1 MIETI
6 GPHTAYLRKQGG
18 SVSHGHLIDTS
29 LLGMLAAAVSTPII
43 PADFRLWAV
52 AVVGALLGGLIG
64 ARMFRADGE
73 TLFWQWGI
81 SSACAI
87 VFSPLLFDLLS
98 QPSVLVEAAVIPY
111 SINSMMALSALV
123 GISSWG
129 TLRALN
135 VAWLKHIKRRFDIKA
150 RDDE

>member
-1 MIETI
+1 M
-6 GPHTAYLRKQGG
+6 
-18 SVSHGHLIDTS
+18 IDTS
-29 LLGMLAAAVSTPII
+29 LLGMLAAATATPII

-81 SSACAI
+81 SAACAI

-98 QPSVLVEAAVIPY
+98 APSALVTAAVIPY
-111 SINSMMALSALV
+111 SINSMMALSAAV
-123 GISSWG
+123 GIFSWG
-129 TLRALN
+129 SLRLIN
-135 VAWLKHIKRRFDIKA
+135 LVWLKYLKGRLGG
-150 RDDE
+150 EP

>member
-1 MIETI
+1 MT
-6 GPHTAYLRKQGG
+6 
-18 SVSHGHLIDTS
+18 HGHLIDTS
-29 LLGMLAAAVSTPII
+29 LVGMLAAATATPII

-87 VFSPLLFDLLS
+87 VFSPLMFDLLT
-98 QPSVLVEAAVIPY
+98 QPSPLVTAAVIPY
-111 SINSMMALSALV
+111 SINSMMALSATV
-123 GISSWG
+123 GIFSWG
-129 TLRALN
+129 TLRAIN
-135 VAWLKHIKRRFDIKA
+135 VVWIKYLKDRAEASKND
-150 RDDE
+150 